1 MSPSSIAWDMLRI
14 HAQTS
19 VEGAKSYYTEALAR
33 EDYYTQEQEIIGS
46 WHGRGASLLGLS
58 GEVTRDEFIALCEN
72 THPTTGERLTS
83 RTKTNRRVGYDFN
96 FHAPKSVSVV
106 YSQTQDHRI
115 LGAFRSAVNDTM
127 VELEAD
133 AKTRARASNQR
144 VTTGNLVW
152 GEFIHTTARPVDGV
166 PDPHLHSH
174 CFTFNATFDEAEDRW
189 KAAEFGDIKRDARYF
204 EAAFHARFAKNLAD
218 QGFGIQRNEK
228 SWELAGIPGTVND
241 KFSRRT
247 QEIEATATSRGITN
261 PEQKAELG
269 ARTRQR
275 KAKELGGQELRA
287 EWDSRLTEPERAAIL
302 AAGND
307 APPDESSPPGLT
319 AEAALAYATEHE
331 FSRASVASERKV
343 LETALRRG
351 VGEVT
356 VEDVHEAAESSDLLR
371 RDVNGRTMVST
382 DSVLDEERAMIAFAR
397 EGRGACAP
405 LGSGQ
410 EIETQYLNEGQRS
423 AVRHVWDSH
432 DRVMMVRGGAGT
444 GKTTLMRETARG
456 LKASG
461 REVVVLAPTAEASRG
476 VLRRDGFFDADTVA
490 RFLGDEEMQARSRG
504 GVLWIDEAGLLGTRD
519 VGRVFEKADELECRV
534 VLCGDTRQH
543 RAVSRGDAL
552 RLLETEAGVRPAEVT
567 AIVRQ
572 KGSYRDAV
580 EAISKGDVEGGF
592 EQLEALGAIQEV
604 DDHERHSVLAGE
616 YLQAISNKKTALVV
630 SPTHR
635 EGEAVTELIRDGLR
649 EKGQLRGGE
658 FVIPKL
664 KSSGWTEAERSD
676 PARYQ
681 LGHVVQFH
689 QHCGKAKSGER
700 YRVVGTEGEVTL
712 EHESGKQMTLPGD
725 SARHFEV
732 YASDFLPIA
741 EGELLRV
748 TRNGKT
754 ADGKHRLNNGA
765 TYGFK
770 GYTDTGDLELD
781 NGWILPRDFGH
792 LAHGYVTTSH
802 ASQGRTVDRV
812 FIAQGSESFV
822 ASSQEQFYVSVSR
835 AREEVTVFTDDKE
848 GLREA
853 IEASGERMSATELM
867 RPEAEELATTRDERA
882 EAHAYRTQQW
892 AAGARDY
899 AGRHFETI
907 REYLPQWEEP
917 TPPSPQPEP
926 GL

>member
-1 MSPSSIAWDMLRI
+1 MLRI

-33 EDYYTQEQEIIGS
+33 EDYYSQDQEIIGS
-46 WHGRGASLLGLS
+46 WNGRAAKRLGLT
-58 GEVTRDEFIALCEN
+58 GEVTRDDFIALCDN
-72 THPTTGERLTS
+72 TNPATGERLTS

-106 YSQTQDHRI
+106 YSQTKDERI
-115 LGAFRSAVNDTM
+115 LDAFRSAVNDTM
-127 VELEAD
+127 VELEGD
-133 AKTRARASNQR
+133 TKTRARASNQR

-204 EAAFHARFAKNLAD
+204 EAAFHARFARGLAD
-218 QGFGIQRNEK
+218 QGFEIERNEK
-228 SWELAGIPGTVND
+228 GWELAGIPGSVNE

-247 QEIEATATSRGITN
+247 HEIEAKAASRGITN
-261 PEQKAELG
+261 ADQKAELG

-275 KAKELGGQELRA
+275 KAKDLTGAELKD
-287 EWDSRLTEPERAAIL
+287 EWNSRLTEEERSAIL
-302 AAGND
+302 AAGNEEPSTGGNGS
-307 APPDESSPPGLT
+307 AGLSS
-319 AEAALAYATEHE
+319 EAAVDYATEHE
-331 FSRASVASERKV
+331 FARASVTSERKV

-356 VEDVHEAAESSDLLR
+356 VDGVHEAASRSALLR
-371 RDVNGRTMVST
+371 REVDGRSMVST
-382 DSVLDEERAMIAFAR
+382 ENVLEEERAMLAFAR
-397 EGRGACAP
+397 DGRGAHAP
-405 LGSGQ
+405 LAADQ
-410 EIETQYLNEGQRS
+410 EIQTTFLNDGQRS
-423 AVRHVWDSH
+423 AVRHIWDSH
-432 DRVMMVRGGAGT
+432 DRVMMIRGGAGT
-444 GKTTLMRETARG
+444 GKTTLMREAARG
-456 LKASG
+456 LKEND
-461 REVVVLAPTAEASRG
+461 RQVVVLAPTAEASRG
-476 VLRRDGFFDADTVA
+476 VLRREGFFNAETVA

-519 VGRVFEKADELECRV
+519 VGQVFQKADELECRV
-534 VLCGDTRQH
+534 ILCGDTKQH
-543 RAVSRGDAL
+543 KAVSRGDAL

-572 KGSYRDAV
+572 KGSYKEAVDAI
-580 EAISKGDVEGGF
+580 AKGDIEGGF
-592 EQLEALGAIQEV
+592 KQLDALGGIREV
-604 DDHERHSVLAGE
+604 EVHERHKVLADE
-616 YLQAISNKKTALVV
+616 YLAAVSDKKSALVV

-635 EGEAVTELIRDGLR
+635 EGEEVTELIRDGLR
-649 EKGQLRGGE
+649 EQGRLRGGE
-658 FVIPKL
+658 FVVPRL
-664 KSSGWTEAERSD
+664 KNSGWTEAERSD

-689 QHCGKAKSGER
+689 QHSGKARAGEK
-700 YRVVGTEGEVTL
+700 YRVVGTEHEVTL
-712 EHESGKQMTLPGD
+712 EHESGKQLTLPGEA
-725 SARHFEV
+725 ARHFEV

-741 EGELLRV
+741 EGETLRI

-754 ADGKHRLNNGA
+754 ADGKHRLNNGSM
-765 TYGFK
+765 YNFK
-770 GYTDTGDLELD
+770 GYTESGDLELD
-781 NGWILPRDFGH
+781 NGWVLPRDFGH

-802 ASQGRTVDRV
+802 SSQGKTVDRV

-822 ASSQEQFYVSVSR
+822 ASSREQFYVSVSR
-835 AREEVTVFTDDKE
+835 AREQATVFTDDKE

-853 IEASGERMSATELM
+853 VEESRERMSATELM
-867 RPEAEELATTRDERA
+867 KPEAEEVATTRYDRA
-882 EAHAYRTQQW
+882 KAHAIRMQQW

-899 AGRHFETI
+899 ASRQWDAAKETAN
-907 REYLPQWEEP
+907 EHLQQWDEP
-917 TPPSPQPEP
+917 TQSQREPEPEP

>member
-1 MSPSSIAWDMLRI
+1 MLRI

-46 WHGRGASLLGLS
+46 WNGRGAELLGLS
-58 GEVTRDEFIALCEN
+58 GEVTRDEFVALCEN

-106 YSQTQDHRI
+106 YSQTKDERI
-115 LGAFRSAVNDTM
+115 LSAFRSAVNDTM
-127 VELEAD
+127 GELEGD

-228 SWELAGIPGTVND
+228 GWELAGIPGTVNE

-247 QEIEATATSRGITN
+247 HEIEATAASRGITN
-261 PEQKAELG
+261 ADQKAELG

-275 KAKELGGQELRA
+275 KAKELGGEELRC
-287 EWDSRLTEPERAAIL
+287 EWDSRLTDPERAAIH
-302 AAGND
+302 AAGNED
-307 APPDESSPPGLT
+307 PPSTNGSSPAGIT

-331 FSRASVASERKV
+331 FSRASVTAERKV

-356 VEDVHEAAESSDLLR
+356 VEGVHEAAEESALLR

-382 DSVLDEERAMIAFAR
+382 ESVLDEERAMIAFAR
-397 EGRGACAP
+397 EGRGTCAP
-405 LGSGQ
+405 LGIDQ
-410 EIETQYLNEGQRS
+410 EIQTDFLNDGQRA

-432 DRVMMVRGGAGT
+432 DRVMMIRGGAGT

-456 LKASG
+456 LKESG
-461 REVVVLAPTAEASRG
+461 RGVVVLAPTAEASRG
-476 VLRRDGFFDADTVA
+476 VLRREGFFDADTVA
-490 RFLGDEEMQARSRG
+490 RFLGDEEMQARSKG

-543 RAVSRGDAL
+543 RAVARGDAL

-572 KGSYRDAV
+572 KGSYREAVDAI
-580 EAISKGDVEGGF
+580 AKGDVEGGF
-592 EQLEALGAIQEV
+592 EQLDALGAIREV
-604 DDHERHSVLAGE
+604 DDHERHEVLAKE
-616 YLQAISNKKTALVV
+616 YLASVGEKKTALVV

-649 EKGQLRGGE
+649 ENGQLRGGE

-664 KSSGWTEAERSD
+664 KNSGWTEAERSD
-676 PARYQ
+676 PARYE

-689 QHCGKAKSGER
+689 QHCGKAKAGER
-700 YRVVGTEGEVTL
+700 YRVVGTEHEVTL
-712 EHESGKQMTLPGD
+712 EHESGKQLTLPGD

-732 YASDFLPIA
+732 YSSDFLPIA

-781 NGWILPRDFGH
+781 NGWVIPRDFGH

-822 ASSQEQFYVSVSR
+822 ASSREQFYVSVSR
-835 AREEVTVFTDDKE
+835 AREEVRVFTDDKE
-848 GLREA
+848 GLRETV
-853 IEASGERMSATELM
+853 EASGERMSATELM
-867 RPEAEELATTRDERA
+867 RPEAEELATTRADRA
-882 EAHAYRTQQW
+882 EAHAFRNQQW
-892 AAGARDY
+892 AVGARDY
-899 AGRHFETI
+899 AGRHFEAM
-907 REYLPQWEEP
+907 REFLPQWDEP
-917 TPPSPQPEP
+917 TPPSPEPQPEP